1 MNSDL
6 IDAVDKANETVDK
19 LKEVEKKD
27 KQKIKLLC
35 DDLFEMELNEG
46 DIDNDVKIVPKK
58 KTQKRVKY
66 I

>member
-27 KQKIKLLC
+27 KKKIKLLC
-35 DDLFEMELNEG
+35 DDLFKMELNED

-58 KTQKRVKY
+58 KTQKKVKY

>member
-19 LKEVEKKD
+19 LKEVEKKN
-27 KQKIKLLC
+27 KKKIKLLF
-35 DDLFEMELNEG
+35 DDLFEMELNEV

-58 KTQKRVKY
+58 KTQKKVKY

>member
-27 KQKIKLLC
+27 KKKIKLLC

-58 KTQKRVKY
+58 KTQKKVEY

>member
-1 MNSDL
+1 MNSDS

-35 DDLFEMELNEG
+35 DDLFEMELNEV
-46 DIDNDVKIVPKK
+46 DMDNDIKIVPKK
-58 KTQKRVKY
+58 KTQKKVKY

>member
-19 LKEVEKKD
+19 LKEGENKD
-27 KQKIKLLC
+27 KKKIKLLC

-46 DIDNDVKIVPKK
+46 DIDNDMKIVPKK
-58 KTQKRVKY
+58 KTQKKVKY

>member
-35 DDLFEMELNEG
+35 DDLFEMELNEV
-46 DIDNDVKIVPKK
+46 DMDNDVKIVPKK
-58 KTQKRVKY
+58 KTQKKVKY